1 MYGDWS
7 IKPEEQASFE
17 KEIKPEAIIPF
28 KQLGQTVP
36 EQDPRTGANILQNVS
51 SAIRA
56 GAGTIQ
62 LVMTVNP
69 QAPMGG
75 RPKGYGKEVRQAL
88 KEMLQASK
96 VTLEGLELPTQISNV
111 TGLQEGGFDEHHRS
125 ETLKEVHDSMRFLA
139 DVARGGGV
147 DIFSQEF
154 PRALATAKWNENKNP
169 ALNGAFK
176 SSDRETEDAPL
187 YLIDDRTGKVIQGV
201 RRGDAVPSPEFLT
214 AKKDEIKILPD
225 GSKVKLEKNKTF
237 VDYQGNPVSPENRVP
252 VFDEKTGTFKV
263 VDKKWDYYVEEAKR
277 LTSQEQ
283 EEFKTKGK
291 KFTERDIVTPEE
303 ALWRQKIAS
312 EGGVAKAWAMQ
323 YAKKMPAYIESLKRL
338 QNLEPNLKSQEENA
352 TPEQLIALRQKAFTA
367 ISPGTDDEDLKELAL
382 ASRNKKP
389 SEIVQERLLRLNREI
404 EEVQNMSVSQQLK
417 ERESEAH
424 KEHVISIDKYAKEK
438 AFDSYAKLGMTAF
451 EETMKNPNITGKD
464 GKMLEGARPL
474 FVGPEN
480 GWPTSFG
487 GHPDEFIEIIQ
498 KSREKMQEELINKK
512 GFDSEQAKKTAETH
526 IKGLFDTG
534 HLGMFFQYFHPK
546 DDKGNEI
553 THYDQRLELFNKWYL
568 EQVEKMAKAKVIGS
582 VQAVDS
588 MGGAHAHLPAGQG
601 ILPVVEAVKIL
612 KKKGEFNGFVI
623 SEGHEEEGYG
633 PGRILSK
640 TWEAFGGPIT
650 GSYTMPLQAG
660 PMSWRNV
667 QQGYFGRSYPPDMM
681 FGGYAPS
688 NEFRLWSEVP
698 ME

>member
-17 KEIKPEAIIPF
+17 KEIKPEIIIPF

-51 SAIRA
+51 SAIRG

-62 LVMTVNP
+62 LAMTVNP
-69 QAPMGG
+69 QAAMGG

-88 KEMLQASK
+88 REMLQASK

-169 ALNGAFK
+169 SLNGAFK
-176 SSDRETEDAPL
+176 SSETETEDAPL
-187 YLIDDRTGKVIQGV
+187 YLVDDRTGKVVQGI
-201 RRGDAVPSPEFLT
+201 RRGDAVPSPEYLT
-214 AKKDEIKILPD
+214 AKRDELKIMPD
-225 GSKVKLEKNKTF
+225 GSRIKLEKNKTY
-237 VDYQGNPVSPENRVP
+237 VDYQGNPVSQENRVP
-252 VFDEKTGTFKV
+252 AFDQETGTFKV
-263 VDKKWDYYVEEAKR
+263 VDKKWDYYVEEAKK
-277 LTSQEQ
+277 LTAQERT
-283 EEFKTKGK
+283 EFVAKGK

-312 EGGVAKAWAMQ
+312 EGGVAKAWAMS
-323 YAKKMPAYIESLKRL
+323 YAKKMPEFIEKQKELNKL
-338 QNLEPNLKSQEENA
+338 QQEFAVQEKNADNA
-352 TPEQLIALRQKAFTA
+352 TLNQLRREAIEKLTGRLPDPDDPLPNKA
-367 ISPGTDDEDLKELAL
+367 
-382 ASRNKKP
+382 P
-389 SEIVQERLLRLNREI
+389 SQLFEEPLLGIRREI

-480 GWPTSFG
+480 GWPTTFG
-487 GHPDEFIEIIQ
+487 GHPDEFIEIIT

-512 GFDSEQAKKTAETH
+512 GFAPEQAKETAETH

-553 THYDQRLELFNKWYL
+553 SHYDKRLELFNKWYL

-601 ILPVVEAVKIL
+601 IFPVVEAVKIL
-612 KKKGEFNGFVI
+612 KKKGDFNGFVI

-650 GSYTMPLQAG
+650 GSYTMPLQSG
-660 PMSWRNV
+660 PRTWGQM
-667 QQGYFGRSYPPDMM
+667 QQGYFGR
-681 FGGYAPS
+681 
-688 NEFRLWSEVP
+688 
-698 ME
+698 